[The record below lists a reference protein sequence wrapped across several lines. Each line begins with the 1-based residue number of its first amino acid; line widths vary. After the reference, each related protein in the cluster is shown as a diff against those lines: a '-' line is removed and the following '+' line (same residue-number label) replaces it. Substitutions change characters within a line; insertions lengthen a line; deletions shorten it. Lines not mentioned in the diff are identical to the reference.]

1 LRRALRA
8 FIGPATRARKPDW
21 RYTVRCAQEENHVT
35 TLDQERA
42 GGAEQDR
49 PRTRNEKL
57 SDRPETV
64 ARSGPFGFPVHE
76 QRAAATGEVH
86 ARPAPSVKSPRALLK
101 LCFITDGG
109 ASVDQAVLAEL
120 SRQHGIAPP
129 TEAARHHR
137 IRTGPGSLWWER
149 HTEAS
154 TYLWEGPLPGSP
166 DEPLSGHPFGDAFPA
181 PGSLIS
187 AVRID
192 VRPYDDD
199 YEKWLEPF
207 DRQTL
212 CMSATEGGRALVAT
226 DFRQDMNGL
235 TRILVLDKGLTP
247 QRTGALAQRLFDIE
261 IYRTM
266 AMLGLPLA
274 QSLSP
279 RMRNAEDRLAEL
291 THRMRKIEPGGAE
304 HLLDDITVLA
314 GELEADAASSLYRF
328 GASRAYDEIVS
339 DRLKALEEE
348 PLPGFDMWRS
358 FLERRLAPAMR
369 TCRAVEERQANL
381 SRKLARAANLLRTR
395 IDVEVEKQNRDLLES
410 MDRRAKLQL
419 RLQQTVEGLSVAAVS
434 YYIVGLFAYA
444 IKGVGG
450 QLPGLST
457 DVMIALFVP
466 VTIFTIWMIVRRI
479 RHRNA
484 ERDRLEN

>member
-1 LRRALRA
+1 MPGRQRYA
-8 FIGPATRARKPDW
+8 ARD
-21 RYTVRCAQEENHVT
+21 EERSVT
-35 TLDQERA
+35 TTDSEKVSPPAGKPNKGTDAGKTDADRLPARPGHAQRA
-42 GGAEQDR
+42 GA
-49 PRTRNEKL
+49 
-57 SDRPETV
+57 
-64 ARSGPFGFPVHE
+64 FGFPVHP
-76 QRAAATGEVH
+76 QRSAATGEVH
-86 ARPAPSVKSPRALLK
+86 ARPAPSITAPRALLK

-120 SRQHGIAPP
+120 SRQHGVAPP
-129 TEAARHHR
+129 AETARHHR

-154 TYLWEGPLPGSP
+154 TYLWEGPLPEAAG
-166 DEPLSGHPFGDAFPA
+166 ETLTGHPFGDAFPA
-181 PGSLIS
+181 PGSLI
-187 AVRID
+187 AGVRID
-192 VRPYDDD
+192 IRPHGDG
-199 YEKWLEPF
+199 YEKWLQAF

-212 CMSATEGGRALVAT
+212 CLSQTEGGRAIVAT
-226 DFRQDMNGL
+226 DFRQDQDGL
-235 TRILVLDKGLTP
+235 TRILILDKGMTP
-247 QRTGALAQRLFDIE
+247 QRTGSLAQRLFDIE

-266 AMLGLPLA
+266 AMLGLPVA

-279 RMRNAEDRLAEL
+279 RMRKAEDRLAEL
-291 THRMRKIEPGGAE
+291 THRMREIEPGGAE
-304 HLLDDITVLA
+304 VLLDEIIGLA
-314 GELEADAASSLYRF
+314 GQLEADAASSLYRF

-339 DRLKALEEE
+339 DRLSALDEDSV
-348 PLPGFDMWRS
+348 PGYDTWRS

-444 IKGVGG
+444 IKGVPGR
-450 QLPGLST
+450 LPGLST
-457 DVMIALFVP
+457 DALTALFVP
-466 VTIFTIWMIVRRI
+466 VTILSIWWIVRRI
-479 RHRNA
+479 RQRHLG
-484 ERDRLEN
+484 RDKTAD